1 MAANTQF
8 DQPTFTVWNRL
19 EPSIRKANFDK
30 SLKAEIRDP
39 LWMLTRQWQFGEFIA
54 DDAGSPVFA
63 KVKMQ
68 TSKVHQVSLQGNAP
82 IAYDDDL
89 TLEVQV
95 EREPVPVQFDIPFRL
110 EMGRHWIRIVKQHL
124 LDGGISATDI
134 QATLEAFQNS
144 AELQFEIPEDGVDG
158 VRFLARGNSKSALA
172 ILQAGRGLDGSKLYN
187 DLKGNPGSI
196 INDLL
201 NALGNP
207 PINPLIQQAESDF
220 LAWFER
226 VYKQPESASKDGW
239 NSSRLTYEVACA
251 VPEADGSMT
260 ILQADEYHHGKL
272 DAYAFSV
279 QKDSTKV
286 HPDLLTPP
294 TSPDVEEEVFSFIPS
309 PVKFAGMPNPRW
321 WEFEDSLVD
330 LGDLDIMT
338 TDMGKVLFAEFGL
351 IYSNDWFV
359 LPYDIKAG
367 SLCQTNDLI
376 ITDVFGQR
384 TRIQPSLTD
393 NTGASQDWSL
403 FSLNTNDGGR
413 DDRLFAPP
421 AIAFMQQSDPLEEVN
436 FIRDEMANMVWAIE
450 SGIPDDMGKT
460 VDGRLASAMEKTY
473 LENYFSNGNQA
484 SSTSSLGDLKYSM
497 LSDVPEN
504 WIPFVPARSGALD
517 SREIQ
522 LRRAA
527 MPRNIEGLPEEQDQ
541 RVRPKSSLL
550 RVNFG
555 IHGKPAGPYFIHE
568 EEVPRAGTHV
578 IQTWQRT
585 RNEKGDVLVWLGRRK
600 RNQRKVSGSV
610 SLKFD
615 RLE

>member
-8 DQPTFTVWNRL
+8 DFTVWNRL

-39 LWMLTRQWQFGEFIA
+39 LWMLTRQWQFGEFVA

-63 KVKMQ
+63 KVRMQ
-68 TSKVHQVSLQGNAP
+68 TAKVHQVSLQGNAP
-82 IAYDDDL
+82 IVYDEGL
-89 TLEVQV
+89 TLEAHV
-95 EREPVPVQFDIPFRL
+95 ERERVPFQFDIPLRI
-110 EMGRHWIRIVKQHL
+110 EIGRHWNRLVKQHL
-124 LDGGISATDI
+124 LDGGTSAANI
-134 QATLEAFQNS
+134 QNVLDAFQNS
-144 AELQFEIPEDGVDG
+144 PEFRFEIPNDGVEG
-158 VRFLARGNSKSALA
+158 ARFLARSTLKSALTL
-172 ILQAGRGLDGSKLYN
+172 LQARRGIDGSKVYL
-187 DLKGNPGSI
+187 DLKENAGTV
-196 INDLL
+196 INNLVDP
-201 NALGNP
+201 AF
-207 PINPLIQQAESDF
+207 NPLIQQAGNDL

-226 VYKQPESASKDGW
+226 TYQQPENVNQAAWNPSK
-239 NSSRLTYEVACA
+239 LTYEVSCA

-260 ILQADEYHHGKL
+260 ILQADEFHHGKL

-279 QKDSTKV
+279 QKDTTKV
-286 HPDLLTPP
+286 HPDLLTPA

-384 TRIQPSLTD
+384 TCIQPSLTD
-393 NTGASQDWSL
+393 NESDWLDWSM
-403 FSLNTNDGGR
+403 FSLNTSDGGR
-413 DDRLFAPP
+413 DNRLFAPP

-450 SGIPDDMGKT
+450 NGIPDDMGQMI
-460 VDGRLASAMEKTY
+460 DGRLASAMEKTY

-484 SSTSSLGDLKYSM
+484 SLTSSLGDLKYSM
-497 LSDVPEN
+497 LSNVPEN
-504 WIPFVPARSGALD
+504 WIPFVPARSGAID
-517 SREIQ
+517 SRDIQ

-527 MPRNIEGLPEEQDQ
+527 MPRNLEGLPDDQDQ

-550 RVNFG
+550 RVNFSSN
-555 IHGKPAGPYFIHE
+555 GKPDGPYFIHE

-578 IQTWQRT
+578 VQTWQRT

-615 RLE
+615 RLVQI